1 MPSPLTNNKQQDL
14 DTACIPDL
22 ELGILKKLFVFHFQG
37 NFSFEIFNMW
47 KNGVISSLMNIFL
60 YWLQG
65 FEMHSSCISYKL

>member
-22 ELGILKKLFVFHFQG
+22 ELGILKKFVFHFQG
-37 NFSFEIFNMW
+37 IFSFEIFNTW

-65 FEMHSSCISYKL
+65 FEMHSPCISYKS